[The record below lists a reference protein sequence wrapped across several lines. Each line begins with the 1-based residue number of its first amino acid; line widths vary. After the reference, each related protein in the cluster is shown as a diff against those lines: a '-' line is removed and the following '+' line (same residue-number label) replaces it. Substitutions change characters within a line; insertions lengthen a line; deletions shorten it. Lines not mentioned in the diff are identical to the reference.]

1 MSIEQADNLAPAQVN
16 ALVASMLAVAHVDGI
31 HAHELALIRKFYEES
46 AGADAP
52 PFSTVEGIHGQAA
65 ELLKAAGGGA
75 DFAEQLVLMCL
86 MAGYADGH
94 LSEGERAVVDQ
105 LAHGAG
111 VSAEKVEELLQQVK
125 DTLIGSLA
133 HLPDA
138 QSVADLAKTL

>member
-31 HAHELALIRKFYEES
+31 HAQELALIRKFYEES
-46 AGADAP
+46 AGAAAP
-52 PFSTVEGIHGQAA
+52 PFSTVEGSHGQAA

-105 LAHGAG
+105 LAQGAG